1 MDDRKAD
8 DKTVIKPSTDTVI
21 QPRSRVVPNN
31 DTTVISKKVTSDD
44 ATQVHRRNRTVEA
57 ASVATTNP
65 MPETL
70 PRSLTLNPYPDT
82 NAEQYDEANEPIAG
96 TGEILNGRFVLEK
109 VLGAGGM
116 GEVYKAKDL
125 RRVEMQDSN
134 PYVALKLLRPEFRT
148 HNKFMIAL
156 QRESKKVQ
164 TLSHPN
170 IVTVYDFDRDGDSVY
185 ISMELLKGK
194 SLDRLIYGKGVGAK
208 QAIYIIDRMAR
219 GLAYAHQQ
227 GYVHADF
234 KPGNVFLDDDN
245 NVKILDFGI
254 AQAVIKDKK
263 GYKNV
268 ALDENDLSALTT
280 NYASLEMLNGEQ
292 PLPVDDVY
300 SLCCVAYELLT
311 GRHPYTKSNG
321 ERISAQSA
329 KDLGLL
335 PPKIDGIPQRF
346 QRVLKKGVS
355 FHRKDRF
362 DNAGDFLDACKPKF
376 TRKHWILAILF
387 SSISIFTY
395 YGIDTWNAEK
405 VPSLNTL
412 EGDLAPAADLIREGD
427 SILNEGDVDLAHRF
441 YTQAWNISNDKNITD
456 ASLDQLKRI
465 MDDRIDR
472 IADKLIEEIS
482 REDLDSFRFQQLEI
496 ALEFLQADNF
506 GRSDEKINLA
516 LKKAKM
522 KQQQ

>member
-8 DKTVIKPSTDTVI
+8 DKTVIKPSSDTVI
-21 QPRSRVVPNN
+21 QPRSRITPNN
-31 DTTVISKKVTSDD
+31 DTTVISKKVASDD
-44 ATQVHRRNRTVEA
+44 ATQLHRRNRHA
-57 ASVATTNP
+57 
-65 MPETL
+65 
-70 PRSLTLNPYPDT
+70 DT
-82 NAEQYDEANEPIAG
+82 NAEPYDEANESIAG
-96 TGEILNGRFVLEK
+96 IGETLNGRFVLEK

-125 RRVEMQDSN
+125 RRVEMQDNN
-134 PYVALKLLRPEFRT
+134 PYIALKLLRPEFRT

-170 IVTVYDFDRDGDSVY
+170 IVTVYDFDRDGDSAY
-185 ISMELLKGK
+185 ISMELLEGK

-208 QAIYIIDRMAR
+208 QALYIIDRMAR

-254 AQAVIKDKK
+254 AQAVIKDKE

-280 NYASLEMLNGEQ
+280 NYASLEMLNGAQ

-321 ERISAQSA
+321 ARIPAQA
-329 KDLGLL
+329 AEELGLL
-335 PPKIDGIPQRF
+335 PPKIDGIPKRLQRAI
-346 QRVLKKGVS
+346 KKGVS

-376 TRKHWILAILF
+376 TRKQWILVILF
-387 SSISIFTY
+387 SSISIFAY

-412 EGDLAPAADLIREGD
+412 EGALAPAADLIREGD
-427 SILNEGDVDLAHRF
+427 SILSDGDIDLAHRF
-441 YTQAWNISNDKNITD
+441 YTQAWNVSNENNIAD
-456 ASLDQLKRI
+456 DSLDKLKRI
-465 MDDRIDR
+465 MDDRIDK

-482 REDLDSFRFQQLEI
+482 QDNLDSFRFQQLEI

-506 GRSDEKINLA
+506 GRSDEKINSA
-516 LKKAKM
+516 LKKAKA
-522 KQQQ
+522 KQQ

>member
-1 MDDRKAD
+1 M
-8 DKTVIKPSTDTVI
+8 V
-21 QPRSRVVPNN
+21 
-31 DTTVISKKVTSDD
+31 
-44 ATQVHRRNRTVEA
+44 
-57 ASVATTNP
+57 
-65 MPETL
+65 
-70 PRSLTLNPYPDT
+70 
-82 NAEQYDEANEPIAG
+82 
-96 TGEILNGRFVLEK
+96 K
-109 VLGAGGM
+109 VL
-116 GEVYKAKDL
+116 V
-125 RRVEMQDSN
+125 S
-134 PYVALKLLRPEFRT
+134 
-148 HNKFMIAL
+148 
-156 QRESKKVQ
+156 
-164 TLSHPN
+164 
-170 IVTVYDFDRDGDSVY
+170 
-185 ISMELLKGK
+185 
-194 SLDRLIYGKGVGAK
+194 K

-329 KDLGLL
+329 EDLGLL

-376 TRKHWILAILF
+376 TRKQWILAILF

-412 EGDLAPAADLIREGD
+412 EGALAPAADLIREGD
-427 SILNEGDVDLAHRF
+427 SILNEGDIDLAHRF
-441 YTQAWNISNDKNITD
+441 YTQAWNISNDKNIAD

-465 MDDRIDR
+465 MDDRIDK

-516 LKKAKM
+516 IKKAKM